1 MLRRL
6 FSGPQGKAG
15 QPAPPPDT
23 CLYAIGDIHGR
34 TDLLRALHA
43 LIAEDAA
50 RRSATRKLIVYLG
63 DFVDRGRDSRGVIEM
78 LLASPLAGFEC
89 VHLRGNHEDTL
100 LRFLEDISAG
110 PGWFSF
116 GGEETVA
123 SYGVRRPLPS
133 DDEEELRRV
142 QREFRSALPAAHLR
156 FLERL
161 KLCHMEGDYFC
172 VHAGVKPGVPLDQQD
187 GHDLMWIREEFL
199 NSKEDFGKVVVH
211 GHTITREPEL
221 RRNRIGI
228 DTGAFATNRLTC
240 LAAEGVERTIIQT

>member
-1 MLRRL
+1 MMRRL
-6 FSGPQGKAG
+6 FSGAPGGAG
-15 QPAPPPDT
+15 PAPPPGT
-23 CLYAIGDIHGR
+23 CLYAIGDVHGR
-34 TDLLRALHA
+34 TDLLRALHT

-50 RRSATRKLIVYLG
+50 QRSAPRKVIVYLG
-63 DFVDRGRDSRGVIEM
+63 DLVDRGRDSRGVIEL
-78 LLASPLAGFEC
+78 LLAQPMAGFEC

-100 LRFLEDISAG
+100 LNFLDDISAG
-110 PGWFSF
+110 PGWFAF

-133 DDEEELRRV
+133 DDEAELLRV
-142 QREFRSALPAAHLR
+142 QREFRDALPGAHR
-156 FLERL
+156 KFLEAL
-161 KLCHMEGDYFC
+161 KLCHAEGDYLC
-172 VHAGVKPGVPLDQQD
+172 VHAGVKPGVPLAQQD

-228 DTGAFATNRLTC
+228 DTGAFMTNRLTC
-240 LAAEGVERTIIQT
+240 LAAESDKRIILQT